1 MEEEIVYSGPAAP
14 VCKKMTV
21 RKWICP
27 KCGTLHDRDVNAQ
40 QTIFRADVELLQA
53 ERIQVMQ

>member
-14 VCKKMTV
+14 DYKKMAV

>member
-1 MEEEIVYSGPAAP
+1 MKDLA
-14 VCKKMTV
+14 V

-40 QTIFRADVELLQA
+40 QNIFRAGVELLQA
-53 ERIQVMQ
+53 EGIQIIQ